1 MPREEIE
8 IAVEVM
14 KWSNGM
20 FIPFSLIG
28 IDGSNPP
35 ETLRLNIYK
44 CGDKTAHPHF
54 LSWAPIR
61 TEKPDFHRPE
71 FFGTAIIER

>member
-1 MPREEIE
+1 MSQEEIE
-8 IAVEVM
+8 IADEVM

-44 CGDKTAHPHF
+44 CGGYGD
-54 LSWAPIR
+54 SWTGISSF
-61 TEKPDFHRPE
+61 D
-71 FFGTAIIER
+71 